1 MPIEYTIRLAEE
13 TDLEQFAEIVNHYIE
28 TTAINFHD
36 RPQSEE
42 DWEATWQVLH
52 EQYPFLVAEKEGV
65 LGGIAYA
72 SPWKLRGSYGWT
84 CEVTVYVRAGHER
97 QGLGKALS
105 KRMLDILEAQGYR
118 AIVAVIALPNEAS
131 VALHKSLGYEHAG
144 TLKNL
149 GFKLDQWRDV
159 SFWQVNFGDP
169 EAAPSEIKPVSEV
182 VGIESDGSEP
192 ATTEPA

>member
-52 EQYPFLVAEKEGV
+52 ERYPFIVAEKDGV
-65 LGGIAYA
+65 IGGIAYA
-72 SPWKLRGSYGWT
+72 SPWKLRGSYDWT

-97 QGLGKALS
+97 QGLGMALS
-105 KRMLDILEAQGYR
+105 RRVLDILEKQGYR
-118 AIVAVIALPNEAS
+118 SIVAVIALPNDAS
-131 VALHKSLGYEHAG
+131 VELHKSLGYEHAG

-149 GFKLDQWRDV
+149 GFKLGEWRDV
-159 SFWQVNFGDP
+159 TFWQRNNGDP
-169 EAAPSEIKPVSEV
+169 AEPPDPIKSVSEV
-182 VGIESDGSEP
+182 VESEP
-192 ATTEPA
+192 A